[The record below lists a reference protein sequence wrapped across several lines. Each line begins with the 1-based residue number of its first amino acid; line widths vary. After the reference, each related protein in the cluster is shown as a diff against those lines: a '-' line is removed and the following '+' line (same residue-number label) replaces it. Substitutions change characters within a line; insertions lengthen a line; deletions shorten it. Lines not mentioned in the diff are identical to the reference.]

1 MKTLHEEF
9 DSQRFDNDYQLV
21 NGVTQH
27 TANPAQ
33 FQIPPDVIK
42 KHIGA
47 GIFVEIRI
55 DSPRFSMHQ
64 EDVLTCSC
72 PSCHGE
78 LSKPVL
84 RHDHPE
90 SFIPKSP
97 GKIPSRGWGEDFW
110 VRINRRDGQFF
121 HGTVDNSLI
130 ESRLHGLDL
139 GDPLIFH
146 EDHVLAVHPV
156 HRQELVIGMDAA
168 DLKELARWLRSLS
181 D

>member
-64 EDVLTCSC
+64 
-72 PSCHGE
+72 
-78 LSKPVL
+78 
-84 RHDHPE
+84 
-90 SFIPKSP
+90 
-97 GKIPSRGWGEDFW
+97 
-110 VRINRRDGQFF
+110 
-121 HGTVDNSLI
+121 
-130 ESRLHGLDL
+130 
-139 GDPLIFH
+139 
-146 EDHVLAVHPV
+146 
-156 HRQELVIGMDAA
+156 
-168 DLKELARWLRSLS
+168 
-181 D
+181 